1 MNDSYFNINDSKG
14 VKPVII
20 IGVLLNMIVI
30 VPMLFIENNS
40 EGVPLTLIV
49 SFVYIMQIFILSL
62 SCTID
67 FNHIHFRISNI
78 YMRQKFVEAEKFKKI
93 SSLFFFTNL
102 ICLIHFSD
110 GKKYLFF
117 STNIRSPLEHP
128 LIGNII
134 AKQLTMFV
142 REKINQNFS

>member
-14 VKPVII
+14 IKPVII
-20 IGVLLNMIVI
+20 VGVLLNMIVI

-40 EGVPLTLIV
+40 EGVLLTLIV

-93 SSLFFFTNL
+93 SSLFF
-102 ICLIHFSD
+102 
-110 GKKYLFF
+110 
-117 STNIRSPLEHP
+117 SP
-128 LIGNII
+128 I
-134 AKQLTMFV
+134 
-142 REKINQNFS
+142 